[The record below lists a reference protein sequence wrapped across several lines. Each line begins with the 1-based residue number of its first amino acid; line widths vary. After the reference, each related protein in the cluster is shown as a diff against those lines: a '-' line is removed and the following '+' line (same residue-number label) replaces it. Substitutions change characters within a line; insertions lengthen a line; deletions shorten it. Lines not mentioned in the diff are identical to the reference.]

1 MNRFVSR
8 VQKVHTIDVI
18 KHILRYVK
26 RYVDCRILYKKGDK
40 NLIEVLLS
48 LIGLLTKIVDE

>member
-1 MNRFVSR
+1 MNRFMSR
-8 VQKVHTIDVI
+8 LQKAHTIDVI

-40 NLIEVLLS
+40 NLIEGFVKS
-48 LIGLLTKIVDE
+48 NWVNDQDCR

>member
-1 MNRFVSR
+1 MNRFMSR
-8 VQKVHTIDVI
+8 LQKAHTIDVI

-40 NLIEVLLS
+40 NLIEGYVKS
-48 LIGLLTKIVDE
+48 NWVNDQDCR